1 MRQRSVNGDTTIV
14 VFDWENAGWGVPAV
28 DLAQLTALSRRL
40 AANPDIP
47 TYWSIVHERWP
58 EVNLQACQ
66 RLASCGTVFRTLA
79 ALSWDAQ
86 HLAYDWAH
94 AIVGGMQSYAA
105 ELDAALERLDWA
117 GRAPQPRRKA
127 VAL

>member
-1 MRQRSVNGDTTIV
+1 
-14 VFDWENAGWGVPAV
+14 
-28 DLAQLTALSRRL
+28 
-40 AANPDIP
+40 
-47 TYWSIVHERWP
+47 
-58 EVNLQACQ
+58 
-66 RLASCGTVFRTLA
+66 VFRTLA